1 MKTAFK
7 IISVFANLLSL
18 AAGAWVTITML
29 LDLDFYSIFYIE
41 GMSSAESLYFNL
53 IMFIIGIALLMFI
66 LPMFSDEKPKEVEFP
81 TIYGIIPLIIGLISV
96 YFAFNSS
103 TSTIREKIII
113 IASAVLYVLLSEV
126 IIYNSAKIFSK

>member
-1 MKTAFK
+1 MKTFLK
-7 IISVFANLLSL
+7 IIGVISNILCF
-18 AAGAWVTITML
+18 AAGIWASVTML
-29 LDLDFYSIFYIE
+29 FELDFYSVLFIPS
-41 GMSSAESLYFNL
+41 MSSAESLYFNL

-103 TSTIREKIII
+103 TIREKIII
-113 IASAVLYVLLSEV
+113 IASAVLYVLLSGV